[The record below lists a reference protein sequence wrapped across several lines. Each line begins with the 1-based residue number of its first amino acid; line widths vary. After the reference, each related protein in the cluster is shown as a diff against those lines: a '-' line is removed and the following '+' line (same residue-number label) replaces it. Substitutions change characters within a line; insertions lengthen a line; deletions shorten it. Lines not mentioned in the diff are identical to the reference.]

1 MTRRSYVVRPA
12 AFAVTLVLVAAV
24 LAAGNPAAARAAGV
38 VLTVKG
44 PSGTRSYT
52 LAQLKARFTPYK
64 GYAGYVK
71 TGFVGMEAP
80 HPVKG
85 VRLLD
90 LLKKVG
96 YTSGT
101 VTLTATDGYT
111 LEYSSKQVRGR
122 SVTMHK
128 AAPPSYPKVTVP
140 ASNPLTAIIAYQD
153 KKVGARVNDANPWRP
168 YTSTY
173 ATDGSDG
180 IGPLRSWWA
189 YRTWTRPGYVQIG
202 WSSLRMVRTVSAAR

>member
-1 MTRRSYVVRPA
+1 VVRL
-12 AFAVTLVLVAAV
+12 AVLAVMLVLAAAI

-52 LAQLKARFTPYK
+52 LQQLKSKFPAYK
-64 GYAGYVK
+64 GYAGCVK

-96 YTSGT
+96 YKSGA
-101 VTLTATDGYT
+101 VTLTATDGYE
-111 LEYSSKQVRGR
+111 LEYSSKQAHGR

-128 AAPPSYPKVTVP
+128 AAPPGYPKVTVP

-153 KKVGARVNDANPWRP
+153 KKVGAHANDANPWRP

-189 YRTWTRPGYVQIG
+189 YRKWTRPGYVQIG
-202 WSSLRMVRTVSAAR
+202 WSSLRMVRTVNAAR